1 MSLRLPP
8 LRGPWA
14 TAWAV
19 LASPWM
25 TWALGWW
32 LAVAAIIGFATEPGG
47 HPASGLSMQLPAAL
61 LPFTVLARALAGGR
75 LAVAALWSAGV
86 AVACAGAYFA
96 GGAAG
101 VASVGG
107 AAPTEGYT
115 RQLAGRAVQA
125 HLGGQL
131 TATPGPDG
139 VALRLG
145 VKDDVLATAA
155 LPLDGGEATL
165 GPWAVWLRSL
175 APGDEPAAARLRL
188 TPRAGGDPVELRV
201 RSQSA
206 AALPD
211 GAQVSVLRL
220 SPDFGRALGPA
231 AQVQVDSEGG
241 SAQAWHFVDAPD
253 LDGRIGHGPWSV
265 ELLAVE
271 TEPRVVLGVR
281 RRGTAIGALAGLG
294 LMALALGLGL
304 RGGARS

>member
-19 LASPWM
+19 LASPW
-25 TWALGWW
+25 TIWALGWW
-32 LAVAAIIGFATEPGG
+32 LAVAAIIGFTTEPGG
-47 HPASGLSMQLPAAL
+47 HPASGLVMQLPAAM
-61 LPFTVLARALAGGR
+61 LPFAVLARALASDR
-75 LAVAALWSAGV
+75 LRVAGLWSAGV
-86 AVACAGAYFA
+86 VVACVGAYFA

-139 VALRLG
+139 IALRLG
-145 VKDDVLATAA
+145 VKDDVLATAN
-155 LPLDGGEATL
+155 LPLDGGEAAL
-165 GPWAVWLRSL
+165 GQWAVWLRSL

-188 TPRAGGDPVELRV
+188 TPRAGGDPVELRI
-201 RSQSA
+201 RALSA

-211 GAQVSVLRL
+211 GSQVAVQRI

-231 AQVQVDSEGG
+231 AQVQVDSESG
-241 SAQAWHFVDAPD
+241 SVQAWHFVDAPD
-253 LDGRIGHGPWSV
+253 LDRRIGDGPWAV

-271 TEPRVVLGVR
+271 TEPKVVLGVR
-281 RRGTAIGALAGLG
+281 RRGTAVGALAGLG
-294 LMALALGLGL
+294 VMALALGLGL
-304 RGGARS
+304 RGRARS